1 MKKLHDLEH
10 EYKGNELIV
19 SLGAGS
25 GVTEMASKKFCLCLD
40 ISKSLTQESGTMSSN
55 LTLFA
60 LIDFSE
66 NIEELLKKI
75 KKKLPNKT
83 IRVLMQHPNPSL
95 DEKNQYNMSCLF
107 VSLKMCLE
115 LCIILDITFVY
126 DFSLKCNTWSKSKL
140 LTLFIKNIDEKS
152 VSKYSVGEKKIINRM
167 RC

>member
-1 MKKLHDLEH
+1 
-10 EYKGNELIV
+10 
-19 SLGAGS
+19 
-25 GVTEMASKKFCLCLD
+25 
-40 ISKSLTQESGTMSSN
+40 MSSN

-126 DFSLKCNTWSKSKL
+126 DFSHKRNTWSISKL
-140 LTLFIKNIDEKS
+140 LTLFMNNIDEKS
-152 VSKYSVGEKKIINRM
+152 VSQYSVGEEKIISLKGCNVDHPLFGNINRYGWASM
-167 RC
+167 KKSDEYTFSMGYQ